1 MEIGD
6 EILIRAKVIDFDS
19 NPHGPAVKVRIESKE
34 RNINP
39 MKEEFWIHRLDI
51 PHVIYE
57 GK

>member
-19 NPHGPAVKVRIESKE
+19 NPHGCSVKVSIEGKTTF
-34 RNINP
+34 P

-51 PHVIYE
+51 PHVIYG